1 MAIEIGSRLLAVIA
15 AVAFT
20 LVFTTGRLPVIPKG
34 RWTVVALFTLGLAMC
49 TVAGTRD
56 GLGTTLAHPAWL
68 TISLTISLTTL
79 GISAFAVLV
88 AVLIGFNWRIGTA
101 LLGVAIAASWLLALA
116 YAVYAGLDTAP
127 FGLVTLAVAAG
138 AGFAAWRLP
147 EGRVGRQ
154 IQAPS

>member
-1 MAIEIGSRLLAVIA
+1 MAIEIASRLLAVIA

-56 GLGTTLAHPAWL
+56 GLGTTLTHPAWL
-68 TISLTISLTTL
+68 TISLTAL

-88 AVLIGFNWRIGTA
+88 AVLIGFNWRIGAA
-101 LLGVAIAASWLLALA
+101 LLGVVIAASWLLALG
-116 YAVYAGLDTAP
+116 YAVYAGLDSAP
-127 FGLVTLAVAAG
+127 LGVATLVVAAG
-138 AGFAAWRLP
+138 TAFTAWRLP
-147 EGRVGRQ
+147 AGRVGPPV
-154 IQAPS
+154 QAPS

>member
-1 MAIEIGSRLLAVIA
+1 MAIEIASRVLAVMA
-15 AVAFT
+15 VVAFT
-20 LVFTTGRLPVIPKG
+20 LVFSTGRLPVIPKG
-34 RWTVVALFTLGLAMC
+34 RWTMVALFTLGLAMC
-49 TVAGTRD
+49 TVAGIRD
-56 GLGTTLAHPAWL
+56 GLGTTSSSPAW
-68 TISLTISLTTL
+68 LTISLTTL

-101 LLGVAIAASWLLALA
+101 LLGVAVAASWLLTLA

-127 FGLVTLAVAAG
+127 FGLATLAVAAG

-154 IQAPS
+154 IHAAG